1 MPEEHRDVME
11 SVVGQ
16 GEQRIRAAVVE
27 MLEAEGYDAVQ
38 VREVARRARVSLGK
52 IYKLYGT
59 RDELILA
66 ALQRWLAE
74 NRYAGLAEY
83 TPDPGVSLHEALM
96 GVLRPIF
103 EPWEQ
108 HPGLLIAYF
117 RARAASG
124 GELLVRRGFEAV
136 VPAAMTAL
144 DGVDPDFVQDLGRI
158 LSSLVYGLL
167 GRFAGGEIAVT
178 EILPTVDRTVYWL
191 TTGYRAGGG
200 PIAESSVGTA
210 VPGHAGQR

>member
-1 MPEEHRDVME
+1 MADEHRDVMG

-16 GEQRIRAAVVE
+16 GEQRIRAAVVQ

-38 VREVARRARVSLGK
+38 VREVARQARVSLGK

-66 ALQRWLAE
+66 ALEQWLAE

-83 TPDPGVSLHEALM
+83 TPAPNVSLHQALM

-117 RARAASG
+117 RARAATG
-124 GELLVRRGFEAV
+124 GEVLVQRGFEAV

-144 DGVDPDFVQDLGRI
+144 DGVDPGFVQDLGRI

-191 TTGYRAGGG
+191 TTGYERG
-200 PIAESSVGTA
+200 PA
-210 VPGHAGQR
+210 PGA